1 MLNSKLNKW
10 NKNKK
15 YYGKNTKKIKKIY
28 VLTIVSMY
36 RHCNISEYRC
46 SLFDALI

>member
-15 YYGKNTKKIKKIY
+15 YYGKNTKKNKK
-28 VLTIVSMY
+28 
-36 RHCNISEYRC
+36 NICTYNCEHV
-46 SLFDALI
+46 